1 MFLSTWNIALR
12 EEEGEI
18 GMREVV
24 SSWSEVLG
32 VWLLDSVAPLAL
44 LTHVACRISPSF
56 SDAEVAKNSF

>member
-1 MFLSTWNIALR
+1 MSTWNIALG

-32 VWLLDSVAPLAL
+32 VWLLDSVAPLTL
-44 LTHVACRISPSF
+44 LTHEVCRISPSF

>member
-1 MFLSTWNIALR
+1 MFLSTWNIALG

-32 VWLLDSVAPLAL
+32 VWSLDSVIPATAL
-44 LTHVACRISPSF
+44 VHMAFRISPSF

>member
-1 MFLSTWNIALR
+1 MR